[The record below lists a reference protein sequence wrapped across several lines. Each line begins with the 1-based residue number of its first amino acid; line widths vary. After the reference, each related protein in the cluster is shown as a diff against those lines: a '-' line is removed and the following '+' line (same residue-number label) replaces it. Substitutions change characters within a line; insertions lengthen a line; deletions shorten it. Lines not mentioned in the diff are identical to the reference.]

1 MINQFFGSFRVI
13 GKANRIKSVKLLI
26 ILMLVVLLELLS
38 IGLIVPILSGLF
50 NTEHNLA
57 NFDKIFIFSENFFPG
72 HNQVII
78 FALLFLFVITFKII
92 LLIYFDYITQ
102 KYCREINVDICLKAY
117 SYFLYAPWEEILS
130 KDKKS
135 LIIDNYVR
143 WRVVD
148 PLLFLQTV
156 RAVPTA
162 KTRLDD
168 IVYSELRQELGTH
181 DMVEIITENR
191 ELIMDKV
198 TIASN
203 EETNKYGIE
212 VIDVRIRRVD
222 LPRENESSI
231 YARME
236 AERKRQANKFRSEGE
251 EEAQKIRAATDRD
264 KTVILANAYKEA
276 QKIRGE
282 GEAKALD
289 IYASSFSKS
298 PDFYEFTRTLEAYE
312 KVIDEKTML
321 VLPGDS
327 KLFKQLTK

>member
-1 MINQFFGSFRVI
+1 MKNFIIIIGTLLVLFTLSTIIIVDETEQMVILQFGKPVRTIKEPGLNWKLPAPFQTSNSFEKR
-13 GKANRIKSVKLLI
+13 
-26 ILMLVVLLELLS
+26 LLEYD
-38 IGLIVPILSGLF
+38 VP
-50 NTEHNLA
+50 
-57 NFDKIFIFSENFFPG
+57 P
-72 HNQVII
+72 
-78 FALLFLFVITFKII
+78 
-92 LLIYFDYITQ
+92 
-102 KYCREINVDICLKAY
+102 
-117 SYFLYAPWEEILS
+117 EEILS

-143 WRVVD
+143 WRIID

-203 EETNKYGIE
+203 EETRKYGIE

-222 LPRENESSI
+222 LPQENEASI

-264 KTVILANAYKEA
+264 KTVILAEAYKKG
-276 QKIRGE
+276 QQIRGE
-282 GEAKALD
+282 GEAVALD
-289 IYASSFSKS
+289 IYANAFSKS
-298 PDFYEFTRTLEAYE
+298 PDFYNFIRTLETYE
-312 KVIDEKTML
+312 KVIDNKTTL
-321 VLPGDS
+321 VLPSDS
-327 KLFKQLTK
+327 KLFKELTE

>member
-1 MINQFFGSFRVI
+1 MKKFSIGILVLAALFALSTMIMVDETEQIVILQFGKPIRTIKEPGLNWKFPAPFQTSNSFEKR
-13 GKANRIKSVKLLI
+13 
-26 ILMLVVLLELLS
+26 LLEYD
-38 IGLIVPILSGLF
+38 VP
-50 NTEHNLA
+50 
-57 NFDKIFIFSENFFPG
+57 P
-72 HNQVII
+72 
-78 FALLFLFVITFKII
+78 
-92 LLIYFDYITQ
+92 
-102 KYCREINVDICLKAY
+102 
-117 SYFLYAPWEEILS
+117 EEILS

-143 WRVVD
+143 WRIID

-181 DMVEIITENR
+181 DMVEIITETR
-191 ELIMDKV
+191 ELIMEKV
-198 TIASN
+198 TKASN
-203 EETNKYGIE
+203 EETSKYGIE

-222 LPRENESSI
+222 LPRENEASI

-264 KTVILANAYKEA
+264 KTVILAEAYKKS
-276 QKIRGE
+276 QLIRGE

-289 IYASSFSKS
+289 IYAASYSKDS
-298 PDFYEFTRTLEAYE
+298 DFYEFTRTLETYE
-312 KVIDEKTML
+312 KVIDKKTTL

-327 KLFKQLTK
+327 KLFKGLTQ

>member
-1 MINQFFGSFRVI
+1 MKNLSIALIFIIIFFGLSTIIIVDEKEQIVILQFGKPVRTLKEPGLNWKLPAPLQTSNSFEKR
-13 GKANRIKSVKLLI
+13 
-26 ILMLVVLLELLS
+26 LLEYD
-38 IGLIVPILSGLF
+38 VP
-50 NTEHNLA
+50 
-57 NFDKIFIFSENFFPG
+57 P
-72 HNQVII
+72 
-78 FALLFLFVITFKII
+78 
-92 LLIYFDYITQ
+92 
-102 KYCREINVDICLKAY
+102 
-117 SYFLYAPWEEILS
+117 EEILS
-130 KDKKS
+130 RDKKS

-143 WRVVD
+143 WRITD

-156 RAVPTA
+156 AAIPTA

-191 ELIMDKV
+191 QLIMEKV
-198 TIASN
+198 TVASN
-203 EETNKYGIE
+203 EETSKYGIE

-222 LPRENESSI
+222 LPQENEASI

-264 KTVILANAYKEA
+264 KTVILADAYKTS
-276 QKIRGE
+276 QQIRGE

-289 IYASSFSKS
+289 IYASSFSKD
-298 PDFYEFTRTLEAYE
+298 PKFYEFIRTLETFE
-312 KVIDEKTML
+312 KVIDDKTTL

-327 KLFKQLTK
+327 KLFKELVQ

>member
-1 MINQFFGSFRVI
+1 M
-13 GKANRIKSVKLLI
+13 KK
-26 ILMLVVLLELLS
+26 LS
-38 IGLIVPILSGLF
+38 IGILV
-50 NTEHNLA
+50 LA
-57 NFDKIFIFSENFFPG
+57 
-72 HNQVII
+72 
-78 FALLFLFVITFKII
+78 ALFVLSTII
-92 LLIYFDYITQ
+92 IVDETEQIVILQFGKPVRTIKDPGLNWKFPAPFQTSNSFEKRLLEYD
-102 KYCREINVDICLKAY
+102 V
-117 SYFLYAPWEEILS
+117 PPEEILS

-143 WRVVD
+143 WRIID

-181 DMVEIITENR
+181 DMVEIITETR
-191 ELIMDKV
+191 ELIMEKV
-198 TIASN
+198 TKASN
-203 EETNKYGIE
+203 EETSKYGIE

-222 LPRENESSI
+222 LPRENEASI

-264 KTVILANAYKEA
+264 KTVILAEAYKKA
-276 QKIRGE
+276 QQIRGE
-282 GEAKALD
+282 GEAIALD
-289 IYASSFSKS
+289 IYAASYSKDS
-298 PDFYEFTRTLEAYE
+298 DFYEFTRTLEIYE
-312 KVIDEKTML
+312 KVIDKKTTL

-327 KLFKQLTK
+327 KLFKGLTQ